1 MIEPANGSPL
11 GGATVTLKGV
21 TYRLRWNT
29 LAELTADSLG
39 VNIRDMFNGLRENNV
54 GQLTAF
60 FKMFSAMVAHQFYPA
75 EPPSPQRLALLLDEI
90 EDDEERKAVTKRMC
104 QAVGDTLMEKLK
116 ASAQKTKLRETAPA
130 PAEPSLQ

>member
-11 GGATVTLKGV
+11 GGRVVTLKGV

-39 VNIRDMFNGLRENNV
+39 VNVRDMFNGLRENNV

-75 EPPSPQRLALLLDEI
+75 EPPSPQRLAAMIDEI
-90 EDDEERKAVTKRMC
+90 ESEEERKLAVKQMC
-104 QAVGDTLMEKLK
+104 QAVGDTLLEKIK
-116 ASAQKTKLRETAPA
+116 ASAQKIRL
-130 PAEPSLQ
+130 AEPAQTMEPRPQ